1 MFQSWGLR
9 VSFQVKWNML
19 KNIKVLLYTYF
30 VICIFICIIV
40 LLHQWSKGGKRYIQ
54 IYQNCTPSQIF
65 FKEFHH
71 KFRTLILKNTS
82 QWLLLRAIIFREHS
96 LMTASYKQPWTY
108 IRLKSSNVY
117 TCLTFFNLRSFLWI
131 FLRTRFGKMYK
142 HT

>member
-1 MFQSWGLR
+1 MRSQSIL
-9 VSFQVKWNML
+9 SSKMKHVK
-19 KNIKVLLYTYF
+19 KHKSAVVYIF

-40 LLHQWSKGGKRYIQ
+40 LLHQWSKGGKRYMQ

-131 FLRTRFGKMYK
+131 FLRTRFGKKYK